1 MRCNICGKD
10 VPAGEGEDTVLG
22 FVCRECYHARDF
34 KLCAECGRR
43 FPRDEMVE
51 WNGLFYCRSD
61 YFRAKERLERIRE
74 EERKKKE
81 EEEKKKQPPLLR
93 PGSGI
98 GIPIKREKKE
108 ALTKD
113 EINSLLGKINERTT
127 KMNKMKRKAG
137 AEEIDEEASE
147 KEVISKKDLISI
159 IDSLSSKS
167 ADIVDTVTDATIES
181 FGDISLSDSSR
192 RKRRDAISAA
202 LDELNELLRKKR
214 K

>member
-10 VPAGEGEDTVLG
+10 IPAGEGEDTVLG
-22 FVCRECYHARDF
+22 FVCRDCYHARDF

-43 FPRDEMVE
+43 FPRDEMIE

-81 EEEKKKQPPLLR
+81 EKKQPPLLR

-113 EINSLLGKINERTT
+113 EISSLLVKINEKTS
-127 KMNKMKRKAG
+127 KINKMKIKVS
-137 AEEIDEEASE
+137 AEELDKETSE
-147 KEVISKKDLISI
+147 KEAISKRDLISL

-167 ADIVDTVTDATIES
+167 ANIIDTVTDVTIES

-202 LDELNELLRKKR
+202 LNELNELLRKKKR
-214 K
+214 